1 MHQLSEGGGDL
12 SKTITVADDI
22 YSRVRQLAAFSRCDE
37 GEVVRRL
44 LDKLIEE
51 SGASSDT
58 SAMPSRHFVDRSQR
72 YLPGRPPR
80 ERGARVE
87 VGGEILHVD
96 SVRDLCENVLRFVS
110 KNGKRESVRSLLPY
124 KTSSQRYLIAEKPI
138 HPNGNRFVVPVQ
150 QGGFYMEAHKSYR
163 TAIVQ
168 LEEFLAKLGVP
179 FRYVSS

>member
-1 MHQLSEGGGDL
+1 VA
-12 SKTITVADDI
+12 KTLTVTEDV
-22 YSRVRQLAAFSRCDE
+22 YGRVKQLAAFSDCDE

-44 LDKLIEE
+44 LDKLIDD
-51 SGASSDT
+51 GSS
-58 SAMPSRHFVDRSQR
+58 SERMPSSRRSFVDRSQR

-96 SVRDLCENVLRFVS
+96 SVRDLFENVLRFLS
-110 KNGKRESVRSLLPY
+110 KNGKKESVRSLLPY
-124 KTSSQRYLIAEKPI
+124 KTSSQRYLIAEKPV
-138 HPNGNRFVVPVQ
+138 HPSGNRFVVPVQ
-150 QGGFYMEAHKSYR
+150 HGGLYMEAHKSYR

-168 LEEFLAKLGVP
+168 LEEFLAKVGVP

>member
-1 MHQLSEGGGDL
+1 MSRTLAV
-12 SKTITVADDI
+12 TDDV
-22 YSRVRQLAAFSRCDE
+22 YARVRQLAAFSRCDE

-44 LDKLIEE
+44 LDKLIEDAGSSNE
-51 SGASSDT
+51 SAT
-58 SAMPSRHFVDRSQR
+58 MPSPSSVDRSQR

-96 SVRDLCENVLRFVS
+96 SVRDLFENVLRFLS

-124 KTSSQRYLIAEKPI
+124 KTSSQRFLVAEKPV
-138 HPNGNRFVVPVQ
+138 HPNGNQFVVPVHI
-150 QGGFYMEAHKSYR
+150 GGLYMEAHKSYR

-168 LEEFLAKLGVP
+168 LEEFLAKLGIP
-179 FRYVSS
+179 FRYVSR